1 MMLRSVLMS
10 SKRSLLVLCMSALI
24 AGLACGKYGR
34 PERISQPDPPVS
46 LSTDTSE
53 QASEQDRDE
62 AEKSRKP

>member
-34 PERISQPDPPVS
+34 PERISQPVS